1 MKFDFNEIK
10 NCINEKGDLCVSSD
24 VLSTSFRAA
33 EVLCEQLLG
42 ATLNVRGKKF
52 VIRMLEIYYGSAG
65 DYTHDWF
72 RNNFIKK
79 SSKNLFRTQIQT
91 QKGFK
96 IYLSLANVKSRYTRL
111 DIVVGNE
118 GVAISFLLRSVW
130 GENFDIIGKKE
141 GSPNVVLNAMGIDEN
156 DHGKEISVDNLQS
169 EISLEITEAK
179 IYTNK
184 NLEIERKLR
193 RGLPQQFE
201 ENNSLL
207 WNFTLVNKQ

>member
-1 MKFDFNEIK
+1 MKYNFSEIK
-10 NCINEKGDLCVSSD
+10 NCIDEKGGLCVSSG
-24 VLSTSFRAA
+24 VLSTSFKAA
-33 EVLCEQLLG
+33 EALCEQLLG

-52 VIRMLEIYYGSAG
+52 IIRMLEIYYGSAG

-79 SSKNLFRTQIQT
+79 SSKNLFRTQLQT

-111 DIVVGNE
+111 DIVVGSE

-130 GENFDIIGKKE
+130 DENFDIIGKKE

-156 DHGKEISVDNLQS
+156 DHGREISSDDLQS
-169 EISLEITEAK
+169 EISLENTQVK
-179 IYTNK
+179 ICSEK
-184 NLEIERKLR
+184 RLEIERKFR
-193 RGLPQQFE
+193 RGLPAQFE

>member
-1 MKFDFNEIK
+1 MFYQHHLELLKY
-10 NCINEKGDLCVSSD
+10 CV
-24 VLSTSFRAA
+24 
-33 EVLCEQLLG
+33 LG